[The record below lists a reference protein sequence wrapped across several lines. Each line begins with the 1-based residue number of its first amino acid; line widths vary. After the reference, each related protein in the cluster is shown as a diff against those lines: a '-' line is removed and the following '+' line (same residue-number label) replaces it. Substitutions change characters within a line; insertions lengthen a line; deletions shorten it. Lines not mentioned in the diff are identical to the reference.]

1 MSGQNNNRVHTPEET
16 SLVDSQVDLFCQSPT
31 ASPEAFSELQHDME
45 LAFERSLREQGGPK
59 AQERLGSTQ
68 STPIPSSEQRIE
80 NPLAE
85 QGPQAMV
92 QKREGKRAVAATP
105 AQEQAQTRD
114 LQQEGPQAMVQKNK
128 KVLDED
134 PDVKDPDVAGSAIK
148 NEKGFSEDQLA
159 YFAGLQSQGTAV
171 KGKEKKRSGMSQT
184 PFFFPETPETDPPT
198 KEPSWSE
205 MVEREE
211 ENLRQSDTRRGKTGG
226 RGEGPEDSDD
236 DDDKKDLPKKGHSD
250 KGDPEGSGGGG
261 GSGGF
266 GDDFGGDGPGDGGGS
281 GGGGD
286 AGKGPPG
293 SGVPLNVIMAQMLEQ
308 NQALIKMLVSQT
320 ETLSQERQEDRT
332 RAEAR
337 ARREREMEG
346 QRKAAADARD
356 FQKLISSSMKLTL
369 PNVQKDKGELEILHW
384 MDTVSTLA
392 AKFGFSPEREMEL
405 GWFTV
410 SKEIKEAF
418 SQQRAYDS
426 GARAAWSIGQVK
438 LTVGLTSAS
447 TGEERE
453 EGRSQRT

>member
-1 MSGQNNNRVHTPEET
+1 MSGQNNNRVHTPETET
-16 SLVDSQVDLFCQSPT
+16 SLVDSQVDLFCQTPT

-128 KVLDED
+128 KELD
-134 PDVKDPDVAGSAIK
+134 DVKDPDVAGSAIK

-159 YFAGLQSQGTAV
+159 YFAGLQAQGTAV

-236 DDDKKDLPKKGHSD
+236 DDDNKDLPKKGHGD
-250 KGDPEGSGGGG
+250 KGDPQGSGGGG

-266 GDDFGGDGPGDGGGS
+266 GDDFGGDGPGDGGGCCLLLRRLCV
-281 GGGGD
+281 
-286 AGKGPPG
+286 GKSELLVGRSECG
-293 SGVPLNVIMAQMLEQ
+293 AKNLMLIVLQ
-308 NQALIKMLVSQT
+308 NQRSRLLYLAEHGLNSPAD
-320 ETLSQERQEDRT
+320 SDRNSN
-332 RAEAR
+332 
-337 ARREREMEG
+337 G
-346 QRKAAADARD
+346 KH
-356 FQKLISSSMKLTL
+356 F
-369 PNVQKDKGELEILHW
+369 PNGN
-384 MDTVSTLA
+384 
-392 AKFGFSPEREMEL
+392 
-405 GWFTV
+405 
-410 SKEIKEAF
+410 
-418 SQQRAYDS
+418 S
-426 GARAAWSIGQVK
+426 GNV
-438 LTVGLTSAS
+438 
-447 TGEERE
+447 
-453 EGRSQRT
+453 